1 MSIRVQS
8 DLSLAQE
15 DAFSL
20 AENRAVAPAAWF
32 LLHYKMTEE
41 KGMDETSLHV
51 DVRVW
56 PIWESINQG
65 HKPGC
70 NSD

>member
-1 MSIRVQS
+1 MVFE
-8 DLSLAQE
+8 A
-15 DAFSL
+15 
-20 AENRAVAPAAWF
+20 
-32 LLHYKMTEE
+32 YKMTEE

>member
-1 MSIRVQS
+1 MVFE
-8 DLSLAQE
+8 A
-15 DAFSL
+15 
-20 AENRAVAPAAWF
+20 
-32 LLHYKMTEE
+32 YKMTEE

-56 PIWESINQG
+56 TIWESINQG